1 MIFVLYCLDASREV
15 NNARDHTPPYLPS
28 VVRMRQKVVPEKKR
42 SWLGNF
48 GSGVGSGAKMVENA
62 IKQVVDTGANIAKKK
77 KLLAPVPKKKKV
89 EEFANVKSF
98 KKRSFRYKSGTVA
111 LREIKRAQ
119 SNHGLNGASV
129 ASLDVLIRD
138 IASKI
143 ETSTSKGGEAMRFQP
158 KALAALREAAEQFYT
173 DTLRLGNTLS
183 IHRGKKT
190 LQGKDFALAS
200 SLMLAPHVLQEP
212 HGSKRLLSGVLHVMR
227 RSSVDVVG
235 NDKQHIKGR
244 ADTSSEKV
252 KTLRKY
258 TQETGYDAV
267 SDPPGID
274 VEEKEAED
282 VDPEADPDATEA
294 EADSDDEADDA
305 DDADADME
313 EDEA

>member
-1 MIFVLYCLDASREV
+1 
-15 NNARDHTPPYLPS
+15 
-28 VVRMRQKVVPEKKR
+28 MRHKVVPEKKR

-48 GSGVGSGAKMVENA
+48 GSGVGTGAKMVESA
-62 IKQVVDTGANIAKKK
+62 IKQVVDAGAKSAKKS
-77 KLLAPVPKKKKV
+77 KLLGPVPKKKKT
-89 EEFANVKSF
+89 EEFANVKNL

-129 ASLDVLIRD
+129 SSLDVLIRD

-212 HGSKRLLSGVLHVMR
+212 HGSNRLLSGVLRVMR
-227 RSSVDVVG
+227 RSSADAVG
-235 NDKQHIKGR
+235 NEKRHIKGR
-244 ADTSSEKV
+244 TDASTDKV
-252 KTLRKY
+252 KSLRKF

-282 VDPEADPDATEA
+282 VDPDADPEAADPD
-294 EADSDDEADDA
+294 SDAEADDA
-305 DDADADME
+305 EADDDAEDPDAEME
-313 EDEA
+313 EEEA